1 VSACDSLRLD
11 RRRVLRGAVLLLG
24 AAAVGVSGCGTV
36 LWHRRPVSPDEGALV
51 LQVAAKERLIRRYEV
66 TAAAETDDG
75 GPAELLDANLERHRV
90 HLEALRE
97 RLPDRQEG
105 DPAPQPSLGPEP
117 QTALSPAALGAAETA
132 ACAQSGRLAAEVEDA
147 ATAQLLASV
156 AACEAVHAR
165 LLQEFA

>member
-1 VSACDSLRLD
+1 MAALDPVSLD
-11 RRRVLRGAVLLLG
+11 RRRLLRGAGVLLG

-51 LQVAAKERLIRRYEV
+51 LQVAMKERLIRRYEV
-66 TAAAETDDG
+66 TVAAGADG
-75 GPAELLDANLERHRV
+75 DLAELLDANQERHHV
-90 HLEALRE
+90 HLQALHA
-97 RLPDRQEG
+97 RLPDRHEE

-117 QTALSPAALGAAETA
+117 QTALSPAELGTAESA
-132 ACAQSGRLAAEVEDA
+132 ACAQSGRLAAEAEDG

-165 LLQEFA
+165 LLQEFV